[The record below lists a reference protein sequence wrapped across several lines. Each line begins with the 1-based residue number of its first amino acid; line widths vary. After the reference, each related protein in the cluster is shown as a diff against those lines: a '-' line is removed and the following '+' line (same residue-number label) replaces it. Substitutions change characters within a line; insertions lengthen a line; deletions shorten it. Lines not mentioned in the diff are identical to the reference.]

1 MEKGIFVMWKPFVL
15 LQMSDKKPIR
25 VRDWPQVSAHV
36 DPDSKRAFDNKL
48 KETGDDKSEVIRRAI
63 RDYTRKS

>member
-1 MEKGIFVMWKPFVL
+1 MSEKK
-15 LQMSDKKPIR
+15 QIR
-25 VRDWPQVSAHV
+25 VRNWPQVSSRI